1 MSDVVIKVSNLTK
14 EYRLGEISTGT
25 ISRDLNRWWHK
36 FRGRPDP
43 HTRIRDGY
51 VTSAP
56 SSSRQEDYVLALSEI
71 SFEVRSG
78 EVLGIIG
85 RNGAGKSTLLKIL
98 SRVTAP
104 TSGEIKARG
113 RIASLLEVG
122 TGFHPELTGRENIF
136 LNGAIL
142 GMTKNDIKHRFDEIV
157 EFSGCG
163 KYIDTPVKRY
173 SSGMYVRLAF
183 SVAAHLS
190 TDILIVD
197 EVLAVGDMEFQ
208 KKCLGRMG
216 EVAKQGRSVLVVS
229 HNMASISS
237 LCSRAILIQRGGIV
251 ADGNVNNVVP
261 LYLQAGAEQSGLF
274 KPPPE
279 EIPGN
284 ELVQLLS
291 VEITQ
296 EGMNSPCADV
306 DIAKDVIIRITYRC
320 LREGLPLY
328 TAIWL
333 KDSMGTVVLC
343 SGNAPD
349 FNSQEDLW
357 WGKSHPVGVY
367 CTEGR
372 IPGNFLNYGRYHV
385 TPIIGIVPGDT
396 QVLLEDKIS
405 FDVHDTG
412 SMRKS
417 YFGRRLGVVHPPLP
431 WQTEIRLDER
441 TALHSQNS

>member
-1 MSDVVIKVSNLTK
+1 MSDIVIQVSDLSK
-14 EYRLGEISTGT
+14 EYRLGEVSTGMFV
-25 ISRDLNRWWHK
+25 RDLNRWWHRV
-36 FRGRPDP
+36 RGRPDP
-43 HTRIRDGY
+43 YSRLRDDY
-51 VTSAP
+51 VTSAGSCP
-56 SSSRQEDYVLALSEI
+56 QAEEVVLALKDI
-71 SFEVRSG
+71 SFEVRHG

-98 SRVTAP
+98 SRVTSP
-104 TSGEIKARG
+104 TTGSVKVRG
-113 RIASLLEVG
+113 RMASLLEVG
-122 TGFHPELTGRENIF
+122 TGFHPDLTGRENIF

-142 GMTKNDIKHRFDEIV
+142 GMSKSDIKHRFDEIV

-183 SVAAHLS
+183 SVAAHLN

-237 LCSRAILIQRGGIV
+237 LCNRAILIQRGGII
-251 ADGNVNNVVP
+251 ADGSVEEVVP

-284 ELVQLLS
+284 DLVQLLS

-296 EGMNSPCADV
+296 EGMSTPCADV
-306 DIAKDVIIRITYRC
+306 DIAKEVIIRITYRC
-320 LREGLPLY
+320 LQEGLSLY
-328 TAIWL
+328 SAIWL
-333 KDSMGTVVLC
+333 KDSMGTVVLA

-349 FNSQEDLW
+349 FNSLNDSW
-357 WGKSHPVGVY
+357 WGKAHPVGVY
-367 CTEGR
+367 CTEGK
-372 IPGNFLNYGRYHV
+372 IPGNFLNYGRYHI
-385 TPIIGIVPGDT
+385 TPIVGITPSKT
-396 QVLLEDKIS
+396 QILLEDKIS

-417 YFGRRLGVVHPPLP
+417 YFGHRIGVVHPPLP
-431 WQTEIRLDER
+431 WQTER
-441 TALHSQNS
+441 TFT

>member
-1 MSDVVIKVSNLTK
+1 MSDIVIQVSDLSK
-14 EYRLGEISTGT
+14 EYRLGEVSTGMFV
-25 ISRDLNRWWHK
+25 RDLNRWWHRV
-36 FRGRPDP
+36 RGRPDP
-43 HTRIRDGY
+43 YSRLRDDY
-51 VTSAP
+51 VTSAGSCP
-56 SSSRQEDYVLALSEI
+56 QAEEVVLALKDI
-71 SFEVRSG
+71 SFEVRHG

-98 SRVTAP
+98 SRVTSP
-104 TSGEIKARG
+104 TTGSVRVRG
-113 RIASLLEVG
+113 RMASLLEVG
-122 TGFHPELTGRENIF
+122 TGFHPDLTGRENIF

-142 GMTKNDIKHRFDEIV
+142 GMSKSDIKHRFDEIV

-183 SVAAHLS
+183 SVAAHLN

-237 LCSRAILIQRGGIV
+237 LCNRAILIQRGGII
-251 ADGNVNNVVP
+251 ADGSVEEVVP

-284 ELVQLLS
+284 DLVQLLS

-296 EGMNSPCADV
+296 EGMSTPCADV
-306 DIAKDVIIRITYRC
+306 DIAKEVIIRITYRC
-320 LREGLPLY
+320 LQEGLSLY
-328 TAIWL
+328 SAIWL
-333 KDSMGTVVLC
+333 KDSMGTVVLA

-349 FNSQEDLW
+349 FNSLNDSW
-357 WGKSHPVGVY
+357 WGKAHPVGVY
-367 CTEGR
+367 CTEGK
-372 IPGNFLNYGRYHV
+372 IPGNFLNYGRYHI
-385 TPIIGIVPGDT
+385 TPIVGITPSKT
-396 QVLLEDKIS
+396 QILLEDKIS

-417 YFGRRLGVVHPPLP
+417 YFGHRIGVVHPPLP
-431 WQTEIRLDER
+431 WQTER
-441 TALHSQNS
+441 TFT

>member
-1 MSDVVIKVSNLTK
+1 MSDIVIEVSSISK
-14 EYRLGEISTGT
+14 RYQLGEIGTGT
-25 ISRDLNRWWHK
+25 LSRDLNRWWARI
-36 FRGRPDP
+36 RGKPDP
-43 HTRIRDGY
+43 QMRIQDSY
-51 VTSAP
+51 VTKVGSATDQGP
-56 SSSRQEDYVLALSEI
+56 SDQVLALENV
-71 SFEVRSG
+71 SFQVKHG

-104 TSGEIKARG
+104 TSGEIKVRG

-122 TGFHPELTGRENIF
+122 TGFHPELTGRDNIY

-142 GMTKNDIKHRFDEIV
+142 GMAKTDITRQFDEIV
-157 EFSGCG
+157 EFSGCD

-183 SVAAHLS
+183 SVAAHLR

-208 KKCLGRMG
+208 KKCLSRMG

-229 HNMASISS
+229 HNMASIST
-237 LCSRAILIQRGGIV
+237 LCTRAILIQKGRL
-251 ADGNVNNVVP
+251 ATDGTVEEVIP
-261 LYLQAGAEQSGLF
+261 RYLQAGTDQGGMF
-274 KPPPE
+274 KPAPD

-284 ELVQLLS
+284 EKVQLLG
-291 VEITQ
+291 VEIAQDGIQGPT
-296 EGMNSPCADV
+296 GDV
-306 DIAKDVIIRITYRC
+306 DIDKDVIIRITYRC
-320 LREGLPLY
+320 LEDGLPLY

-349 FNSQEDLW
+349 FNSREDQW
-357 WGKSHPVGVY
+357 HGKPHPLGIY
-367 CTEGR
+367 TTEGR
-372 IPGNFLNYGRYHV
+372 LPGNFLNYGRYHI
-385 TPIIGIVPGDT
+385 TPIVGIVPSKT
-396 QVLLEDKIS
+396 QILLEDQLC

-412 SMRKS
+412 SMRKT
-417 YFGRRLGVVHPPLP
+417 YFGHRIGVVHPPLP
-431 WQTEIRLDER
+431 WLTEIG
-441 TALHSQNS
+441 TK

>member
-1 MSDVVIKVSNLTK
+1 MSDIIIKVSNLTK
-14 EYRLGEISTGT
+14 EYKLGEISTGT
-25 ISRDLNRWWHK
+25 ISRDLNRWWHQ

-43 HTRIRDGY
+43 YARIRDGY
-51 VTSAP
+51 ITSAP
-56 SSSRQEDYVLALSEI
+56 SSASLGDLVLALNNI
-71 SFEVRSG
+71 SFEVSSG

-104 TSGEIKARG
+104 TSGSIKARG

-142 GMTKNDIKHRFDEIV
+142 GMSKADIIKHFDEIV

-163 KYIDTPVKRY
+163 QFIDTPVKRY

-183 SVAAHLS
+183 SVAAHLK

-237 LCSRAILIQRGGIV
+237 LCSRAILIQRGGII
-251 ADGNVNNVVP
+251 ADGKVDEVVP
-261 LYLQAGAEQSGLF
+261 LYLQSGAEQSGLF

-296 EGMNSPCADV
+296 DGANGPCADV
-306 DIAKDVIIRITYRC
+306 DIAKDIIIRITYRC
-320 LREGLPLY
+320 LREGLQLY

-349 FNSQEDLW
+349 FNSLEDTW
-357 WGKSHPVGVY
+357 WGKPHQEGVY

-385 TPIIGIVPGDT
+385 TPIVGITPSTG

-417 YFGRRLGVVHPPLP
+417 YFGHRIGVVHPPLP
-431 WQTEIRLDER
+431 WQTERASE
-441 TALHSQNS
+441 

>member
-1 MSDVVIKVSNLTK
+1 MSDVVIEVSGITK
-14 EYRLGEISTGT
+14 LYHLGEIGTGAL
-25 ISRDLNRWWHK
+25 SRDLNRWWARV
-36 FRGRPDP
+36 RGKPDP
-43 HTRIRDGY
+43 YKTIHDDY
-51 VTSAP
+51 VSKAGSATEQGTSD
-56 SSSRQEDYVLALSEI
+56 QVLALENI
-71 SFEVRSG
+71 SFQVKHG
-78 EVLGIIG
+78 EVLGVIG

-104 TSGEIKARG
+104 TSGRIKVRG

-122 TGFHPELTGRENIF
+122 TGFHPELTGRDNIY

-142 GMTKNDIKHRFDEIV
+142 GMAKSDITRQFDEIV

-163 KYIDTPVKRY
+163 QYIDTPVKRY

-183 SVAAHLS
+183 SVAAHLN

-251 ADGNVNNVVP
+251 ADGKVEEVVP

-296 EGMNSPCADV
+296 DGMNCPSADV
-306 DIAKDVIIRITYRC
+306 DIAKDIIIRITYRC
-320 LREGLPLY
+320 LQEGLPLY
-328 TAIWL
+328 SSIWL
-333 KDSMGTVVLC
+333 KDSMGTVVLA

-349 FNSQEDLW
+349 FNSLEDHW
-357 WGKSHPVGVY
+357 WGKPHPCGVY

-372 IPGNFLNYGRYHV
+372 LPGNFLNNGRYLI
-385 TPIIGIVPGDT
+385 TPIVGIAPTNT
-396 QVLLEDKIS
+396 QILLEDKVS

-417 YFGRRLGVVHPPLP
+417 YFGHRIGVIHPPLA
-431 WQTEIRLDER
+431 WQTEQKP
-441 TALHSQNS
+441 S

>member
-1 MSDVVIKVSNLTK
+1 MSDIVIQVSDLSK
-14 EYRLGEISTGT
+14 EYRLGEVSTGMFV
-25 ISRDLNRWWHK
+25 RDLNRWWHRV
-36 FRGRPDP
+36 RGRPDP
-43 HTRIRDGY
+43 YSRLRDDY
-51 VTSAP
+51 VTSAGSCP
-56 SSSRQEDYVLALSEI
+56 QAEEFVLALKNI
-71 SFEVRSG
+71 SFEVRHG

-98 SRVTAP
+98 SRVTSP
-104 TSGEIKARG
+104 TTGSVKVRG
-113 RIASLLEVG
+113 RMASLLEVG
-122 TGFHPELTGRENIF
+122 TGFHPDLTGRENIF

-142 GMTKNDIKHRFDEIV
+142 GMSKSDIKHRFDEIV

-183 SVAAHLS
+183 SVAAHLN

-237 LCSRAILIQRGGIV
+237 LCSRAILIQRGGII
-251 ADGNVNNVVP
+251 ADGSVEEVVP

-274 KPPPE
+274 KPPSE

-284 ELVQLLS
+284 DLVQLLS

-296 EGMNSPCADV
+296 EGMSTPCADV
-306 DIAKDVIIRITYRC
+306 DIAKEVIIRITYRC
-320 LREGLPLY
+320 LQEGLSLY
-328 TAIWL
+328 SAIWL
-333 KDSMGTVVLC
+333 KDSMGTVVLA

-349 FNSQEDLW
+349 FNSLNDSW
-357 WGKSHPVGVY
+357 WGKAHPVGVY
-367 CTEGR
+367 CTEGK
-372 IPGNFLNYGRYHV
+372 IPGNFLNYGRYHI
-385 TPIIGIVPGDT
+385 TPIVGITPSKT
-396 QVLLEDKIS
+396 QILLEDKIS

-417 YFGRRLGVVHPPLP
+417 YFGHRIGVVHPPLP
-431 WQTEIRLDER
+431 WQTER
-441 TALHSQNS
+441 TFT